1 LRTIIVDAGHGGK
14 AMGAKGTF
22 SYEKDICLD
31 IALKLGKKLE
41 TEFPDLKILYT
52 RTSDVIQT
60 TGGGPILQIQ
70 IKEISSFQYML
81 TPRPKLNTA
90 KFAGYKTQVY
100 YTGKGK
106 KRKKTF

>member
-90 KFAGYKTQVY
+90 NLPVQNTGY